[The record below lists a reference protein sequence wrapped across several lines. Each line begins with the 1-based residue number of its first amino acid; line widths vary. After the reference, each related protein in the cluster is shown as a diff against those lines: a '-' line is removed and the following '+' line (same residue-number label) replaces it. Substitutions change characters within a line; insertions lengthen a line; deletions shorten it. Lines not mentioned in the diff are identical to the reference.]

1 MRTPQINLA
10 SHARKIRPRPSLELA
25 SRAQGTTVSP
35 PTAEATRTLLASSV
49 SSTEADWDKLR
60 LRKPRLGF
68 LGTGWIG
75 RLRMQALLREDIAS
89 CVAVQDTA
97 LEQAEQAAALAP
109 GARIV
114 DSLDEL
120 LQLDLDGVVIAT
132 PSALHA
138 EQSIRVLEHGKA
150 VFCQKPLARTAE
162 ETERVLAAA
171 QLSDRLLAVDF
182 CYRHLQGMQQIRQ
195 AIQQGELGKIF
206 ALDLVFHNAYG
217 PDKPWF
223 YDLQSSGG
231 GCVMDLGIHL
241 VDLAFWLTGGNEV
254 RQLRSQLYHQGQRL
268 QPPYQQV
275 EDYATAD
282 FLLDDTC
289 VRLACSWNLSAG
301 QDAVI
306 EVRIHG
312 SKGGAAIY
320 NLNGSFF
327 DFRVE
332 RYQGTQRQVLA
343 EPPDDWG
350 GRALCDWAR
359 RLTQSRWYDARIARV
374 LDVAR
379 TIDRIYQR

>member
-1 MRTPQINLA
+1 MRVPQINLA
-10 SHARKIRPRPSLELA
+10 SHARKIRPRPSLTVLQGAAAA
-25 SRAQGTTVSP
+25 SPASEAAKGTSRSQT
-35 PTAEATRTLLASSV
+35 SS
-49 SSTEADWDKLR
+49 DDNQQHNH
-60 LRKPRLGF
+60 LRKPKLGF
-68 LGTGWIG
+68 MGTGWIG
-75 RLRMQALLREDIAS
+75 RLRMKALQQENLATFAALYDPA
-89 CVAVQDTA
+89 QD
-97 LEQAEQAAALAP
+97 QVEQAAALAP
-109 GARIV
+109 EARVV
-114 DSLDEL
+114 DSLEEL

-138 EQSIRVLEHGKA
+138 VQSIKALEQGKA

-162 ETERVLAAA
+162 EVERVLAAA

-182 CYRHLQGMQQIRQ
+182 CYRHLNGMQQIRH
-195 AIQQGELGKIF
+195 AIHNGELGDVF
-206 ALDLVFHNAYG
+206 AIDLVFHNAYG

-223 YDLQSSGG
+223 YDMQSSGG

-241 VDLAFWLTGGNEV
+241 VDLAFWLLGGGEV
-254 RQLRSQLYHQGQRL
+254 HQLRSQLFHQGQRL
-268 QPPYQQV
+268 KPPHHQV

-282 FLLDDTC
+282 FLLDDTQ

-306 EVRIHG
+306 EARIHG

-320 NLNGSFF
+320 NVNGSFF

-332 RYQGTQRQVLA
+332 RYQGTQRHVLA

-350 GRALCDWAR
+350 GRALCHWTR
-359 RLTQSRWYDARIARV
+359 RLAQAHWYDARIASV
-374 LDVAR
+374 LEVAR